1 MKLANGRSTAITHE
15 PGHGLIPGLDD
26 SRAGAR
32 RLLETAVVA
41 FAERGYH
48 GVSVRDLTSAIG
60 IQAGSFYSHF
70 DSKEELLFQIVL
82 LSHERHQATVREALL
97 AAGADPADQ
106 LRGTMRANVCFI
118 GTYPYLSIVGSSELH
133 ALSPQ
138 HRERVLHIRQ
148 ESAALVAA
156 IIERGNAMGAF
167 ACAHPWIAVS
177 ALGGMGMRLA
187 WWFRTPD
194 RAADKG
200 SLNAYT
206 EAADWLPGGPFT
218 LERMA
223 AEYAEYALKIVSYR
237 TKE

>member
-1 MKLANGRSTAITHE
+1 M
-15 PGHGLIPGLDD
+15 PGLDD

-32 RLLETAVVA
+32 RLLEAAVVA

-48 GVSVRDLTSAIG
+48 GVSIRDLTSAIG

-70 DSKEELLFQIVL
+70 DSKEELLFEIVL
-82 LSHERHQATVREALL
+82 LAHERHQAAVREALL
-97 AAGADPADQ
+97 ATGADPSDQ
-106 LRGTMRANVCFI
+106 LRGTMRANVSFI

-138 HRERVLHIRQ
+138 HRERILHLRQ

-156 IIERGNAMGAF
+156 IIERGNAMGVF

-218 LERMA
+218 LEQMA
-223 AEYAEYALKIVSYR
+223 AEYAEYALQIVSYR
-237 TKE
+237 PKE